1 MAQDT
6 GHDNKWM
13 ELYRAALLELDQTK
27 LLERIEIAERAIRDF
42 REELDRHSGDPGLL
56 QRLDD
61 ALYGLGVLR
70 RLHRNRDGR

>member
-6 GHDNKWM
+6 GNDKWM

-27 LLERIEIAERAIRDF
+27 LLERVEIAERAIRDF
-42 REELDRHSGDPGLL
+42 KEELGSHSGDPGLL

-61 ALYGLGVLR
+61 ALYALVVLR